1 MTVPKTLLPL
11 GGKTLVEYAVDH
23 VLGARVEP
31 VVVVLGHEAEELKG
45 VLAGRPVG
53 FAVNPRYRDGQ
64 AGSLREGLLA
74 LPPGVAGVVCC
85 LGDQP
90 LIPASVVDAVVE
102 RFLATGAPVVYPSF
116 RGQRGNPVLFDAGL
130 FPELLELTGDQGGR
144 AVIARHARAVEV
156 VATGVPGVVQDV
168 DTWEDYTRLRG
179 LVEAG
184 NIPWL
189 VE

>member
-1 MTVPKTLLPL
+1 MPVPKTLLPL

-31 VVVVLGHEAEELKG
+31 VVVVLGHAAEELKG

-53 FAVNPRYRDGQ
+53 FAVNPRYREGQ

-74 LPPGVAGVVCC
+74 LPHGVAGVVCC

-90 LIPASVVDAVVE
+90 LIPASVVDALVE

-116 RGQRGNPVLFDAGL
+116 KSQRGNPVLFSTDL
-130 FPELLELTGDQGGR
+130 LPELLELTGDEGGR
-144 AVIARHARAVEV
+144 AVIAQHAGEVQV

-168 DTWEDYTRLRG
+168 DTWDEYTRLREQ
-179 LVEAG
+179 VEAG
-184 NIPWL
+184 DIPWL